1 VFSSYSSIV
10 VSSYRRTV
18 VVQCRYRTVIASYG
32 GFVVHSTPKHVS
44 KVPLN
49 CTWID
54 ESVAPWFQTMRHF
67 ERLFRNEKVNFGY
80 VLDHEL
86 DRNNIA
92 KGRFRTFDLPQGH
105 PALSMP
111 YGTKSDTTM
120 ASFTFLIEFCTSMK
134 PNHKEFHPK
143 IFLQQMRFDNVRG
156 HSEEGWN
163 SYFFDMQVNLY
174 QLVDRIARYQ
184 LGSDVVDFKEYKVC
198 KLGDGMLLQNPQLE
212 LREMDGDQI
221 IPDLSCLKNWV
232 PSPPKQKGKDKKCWG
247 PGEKEAAKRLRQPTF
262 EDTSEEDG
270 FIPRSSK
277 KTKRRTVS
285 SKKRR
290 IETIQP
296 NVPEGLV
303 ISPPDDN
310 VILAETDEEN
320 CWEDQTSITSLAR
333 GPVPTEDASV
343 PNVARRQGL
352 TPVKGSS
359 HTNLGI
365 PHPTIFLDGVSSI
378 VTIFKERYDEVKSES
393 EKEIL
398 FWEVFRFSQ
407 LQNPSKVVTD
417 VISHI
422 RKCFEEPEPNASDVG
437 CANEDS
443 EFVEVRIC
451 KKSNHSNFPKGAVL
465 KIDKFYSGI
474 YIFT

>member
-1 VFSSYSSIV
+1 
-10 VSSYRRTV
+10 
-18 VVQCRYRTVIASYG
+18 
-32 GFVVHSTPKHVS
+32 
-44 KVPLN
+44 
-49 CTWID
+49 
-54 ESVAPWFQTMRHF
+54 
-67 ERLFRNEKVNFGY
+67 
-80 VLDHEL
+80 
-86 DRNNIA
+86 
-92 KGRFRTFDLPQGH
+92 
-105 PALSMP
+105 
-111 YGTKSDTTM
+111 
-120 ASFTFLIEFCTSMK
+120 
-134 PNHKEFHPK
+134 
-143 IFLQQMRFDNVRG
+143 
-156 HSEEGWN
+156 
-163 SYFFDMQVNLY
+163 MQVNLY

-184 LGSDVVDFKEYKVC
+184 LGSDVVDFEEYKVC

-232 PSPPKQKGKDKKCWG
+232 PSPPKQKGKDKKRWG

-333 GPVPTEDASV
+333 GPVPTVDASV
-343 PNVARRQGL
+343 PNVARRPGL
-352 TPVKGSS
+352 TPVEGSS

-365 PHPTIFLDGVSSI
+365 PHPTIPLDGVSSI

-393 EKEIL
+393 KKEIL

-422 RKCFEEPEPNASDVG
+422 RKCFEEPEPNASEVG
-437 CANEDS
+437 CANKDS
-443 EFVEVRIC
+443 KFVEVRIC
-451 KKSNHSNFPKGAVL
+451 KKAITRTSQNH
-465 KIDKFYSGI
+465 I
-474 YIFT
+474 